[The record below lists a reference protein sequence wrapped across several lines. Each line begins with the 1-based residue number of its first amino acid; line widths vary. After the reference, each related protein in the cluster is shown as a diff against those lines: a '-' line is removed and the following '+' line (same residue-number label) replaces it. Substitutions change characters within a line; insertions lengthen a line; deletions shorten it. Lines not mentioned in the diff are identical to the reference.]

1 MNRLFVAYKP
11 SGMSSNAFLSKLKK
25 KYKNKKAGFSGT
37 LDPFAKGVLL
47 IAFGQYTKLFRFLN
61 KNPKVYKATLWFGVH
76 SLSLDNQNIKEI
88 THTHT
93 FDKEKLEQIKNE
105 LLEKITYTPPAYCA
119 KKIDGIRSYELA
131 KKGYEV
137 NLKPCV
143 MEVFYTKILHYNHP
157 FLTIEIAVSEGSYIR
172 SYCELFARKL
182 GINATLSS
190 LERLSEGKFF
200 YENEKS
206 LNPLAFLNIK
216 KNTIK
221 CPQKLYNG
229 QRIFLNDLE
238 IQEEGSYILEEKD
251 FFSIISIQ
259 NNQVQYYLNKV
270 LKC

>member
-1 MNRLFVAYKP
+1 MNKLFVAYKP
-11 SGMSSNAFLSKLKK
+11 SGMSSNAFLGKLKK

-47 IAFGQYTKLFRFLN
+47 IAFDQYTKLFRFFD
-61 KNPKVYKATLWFGVH
+61 KNPKVYKATLWLGVH

-88 THTHT
+88 NLINA
-93 FDKEKLEQIKNE
+93 FDEQILKQIKNE
-105 LLEKITYTPPAYCA
+105 LLGKITYTPPAFCA
-119 KKIDGIRSYELA
+119 KKIDGVRSYELA
-131 KKGYEV
+131 KRGFEV

-143 MEVFYTKILHYNHP
+143 MEIFYTKILHYNHP

-182 GINATLSS
+182 GIKATLSS

-200 YENEKS
+200 YENEKE
-206 LNPLAFLNIK
+206 LNPLAYLNLR

-221 CPQKLYNG
+221 YPQKLHNG
-229 QRIFLNDLE
+229 QKIFLDDLE
-238 IQEEGSYILEEKD
+238 IQEEGGYILEEKD

-259 NNQVQYYLNKV
+259 DNQVQYYLNKV

>member
-1 MNRLFVAYKP
+1 MNKLFVAYKP
-11 SGMSSNAFLSKLKK
+11 SGMSSNTFLSKLKK

-47 IAFGQYTKLFRFLN
+47 IAFGQYTKLFRFFD
-61 KNPKVYKATLWFGVH
+61 KNPKIYKATLWFGVH

-88 THTHT
+88 TLTYT

-105 LLEKITYTPPAYCA
+105 LLGKITYTPPAYCA

-137 NLKPCV
+137 NLKPCI

-200 YENEKS
+200 YENEKK

-221 CPQKLYNG
+221 YPYKLYNG
-229 QRIFLNDLE
+229 QKIFLDDLE
-238 IQEEGSYILEEKD
+238 FQEEGSYILEEKD

-259 NNQVQYYLNKV
+259 DNQVQYYLNKV